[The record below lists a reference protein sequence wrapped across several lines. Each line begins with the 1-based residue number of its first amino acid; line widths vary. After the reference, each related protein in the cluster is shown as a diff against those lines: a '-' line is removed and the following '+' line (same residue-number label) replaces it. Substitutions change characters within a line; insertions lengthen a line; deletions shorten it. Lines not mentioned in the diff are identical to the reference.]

1 MEPKVFMRNGP
12 TSALIGPFG
21 AWQIGD
27 RVSVP
32 ARAPRTT
39 DGGDPGS
46 PAFDGVVRRV
56 QPDGL
61 AWAGP
66 EEAA

>member
-1 MEPKVFMRNGP
+1 MEPKVYMRNGP
-12 TSALIGPFG
+12 ASVLAGPMG
-21 AWQIGD
+21 AWQAGD

-46 PAFDGVVRRV
+46 PAFEGVVRRIT
-56 QPDGL
+56 PDGL
-61 AWAGP
+61 AWIGP
-66 EEAA
+66 EDDS